1 MELQIQDLID
11 SIKSDGIQEAQKQKD
26 EIIKNAN
33 SQAEGIVK
41 DAEKEATV
49 ILEKARKEAAVLEV
63 SGKEA
68 VRQASR
74 DVILSLKKSINSTM
88 EGLLKTKVTKSFDE
102 KQLAQ
107 LVVEVV
113 KSGIADSS
121 ASAVEVKKGSV
132 KALQASLAQDLDKEL
147 KGGLVIRMNT
157 EVESGFRY
165 ADAEGKSYYDFSDEE
180 ISALLIPYLNAAVAD
195 ILTGSDKT

>member
-11 SIKSDGIQEAQKQKD
+11 SIKNDGIQEAQKQKTD
-26 EIIKNAN
+26 ILTDAQK
-33 SQAEGIVK
+33 QAEGIVK
-41 DAEKEATV
+41 DAEKEAAGL
-49 ILEKARKEAAVLEV
+49 LEKARKEASVLEI

-74 DVILSLKKSINSTM
+74 DVILSLKKNINSTM
-88 EGLLKTKVTKSFDE
+88 ERLLKEKVSKSFDQ

-113 KSGIADSS
+113 KSGIADPSE
-121 ASAVEVKKGSV
+121 SAVEVKKGSV
-132 KALQASLAQDLDKEL
+132 KSLQEAVTKDLDKEL
-147 KGGLVIRMNT
+147 KSGLVIRMNT

-180 ISALLIPYLNAAVAD
+180 ISALLLPYLNASVAE
-195 ILTGSDKT
+195 ILTGNDKS